1 MQSCI
6 VPPDKKL
13 ARTGASA
20 YYCLGHWPASAF
32 GLLPPL
38 CSSSACSS
46 SVSSSCSSL
55 SFPSSSVSS
64 WPSSLAAVVLSCCV
78 FYSFIYVF
86 ISSCWQLKA
95 LCLPLTLPLL
105 LLSRSL
111 VALRL
116 AAAFDSSPSSSAKCH
131 ELCLPQTRG
140 KTLCLNRLSR
150 SRDRDRV
157 GVPVAVAVAVV
168 VVDVDVDVDD
178 VFYLQRR
185 LAAISSPLRLC
196 AQISIYVCVCVAM
209 GAPKLLLLLS
219 RCCCWHN
226 HCQQAAIVY
235 PRTRTPQ
242 RRQQP
247 QWKLGDA

>member
-1 MQSCI
+1 MASCISICAAVRLLLQLQWQILWHLQIQIQMQSCI

-32 GLLPPL
+32 ASLSPL

-46 SVSSSCSSL
+46 L
-55 SFPSSSVSS
+55 SFSSSSSVSS

-168 VVDVDVDVDD
+168 VVVVDVDD

-196 AQISIYVCVCVAM
+196 AQISLCVCVCVAM

-226 HCQQAAIVY
+226 HCQQ
-235 PRTRTPQ
+235 
-242 RRQQP
+242 
-247 QWKLGDA
+247 